1 MDALNVTLHNVTV
14 GEGVMTVAAHV
25 SLLDAV
31 VQHDADVDLAVAV
44 ANQRNTFG
52 RFFCRKLRSE
62 IVNAPVWEKASTLEQ
77 TTTVTSF
84 SLSVFKLTCA
94 DDRTRK

>member
-1 MDALNVTLHNVTV
+1 MDAFDVTLHDVTV

-52 RFFCRKLRSE
+52 RLLRRKLRSE
-62 IVNAPVWEKASTLEQ
+62 IVNCPVWEKALTLEL
-77 TTTVTSF
+77 TMTATSF
-84 SLSVFKLTCA
+84 SLSVFKLTCV